1 MLLDRCKQKLYNIDN
16 RKRNYEMGKTKVL
29 ASRLEPE
36 LYKEIERQ
44 ANKRGLTIAQY
55 LRELL
60 YSYHYPTSEIVSKLE
75 ENKYRIDSSI
85 ENAKEYFEELIA
97 YSKSLEVAMRDFQK
111 KVEGGA
117 IQFPLREREL
127 QGEQ

>member
-1 MLLDRCKQKLYNIDN
+1 MASQ
-16 RKRNYEMGKTKVL
+16 KTKVL
-29 ASRLEPE
+29 ATRIEQE
-36 LYKEIERQ
+36 LYKEIEKQ
-44 ANKRGLTIAQY
+44 AGKRGISIAQY

-60 YSYHYPTSEIVSKLE
+60 YSYHYPTSEIVVRLE
-75 ENKYRIDSSI
+75 ENKLKLDYSI
-85 ENAKEYFEELIA
+85 ENAKEYLEKLLD
-97 YSKSLEVAMRDFQK
+97 YSMGLQEAMEDFKK

>member
-1 MLLDRCKQKLYNIDN
+1 MIT
-16 RKRNYEMGKTKVL
+16 RKGTMAKNKTKVL
-29 ASRLEPE
+29 ASRVEPE
-36 LYKEIERQ
+36 LYAEIEKQ
-44 ANKRGLTIAQY
+44 AEQRGISIAQY

-60 YSYHYPTSEIVSKLE
+60 YSYHYPTGEIVSRLE
-75 ENKYRIDSSI
+75 ENKLKLDYSID
-85 ENAKEYFEELIA
+85 NAREYLERLQV
-97 YSKSLEVAMRDFQK
+97 YSEGLQEAMKDFQK